1 VAAGAAARRAQVV
14 VSAPLLQR
22 VYAALGAGGFHSGE
36 SLAAGEGVTRSAV
49 WKAIE
54 GLREL
59 GVEIEAVT
67 HRGYRLAH
75 PAVALDAAAIRAAL
89 PANSLA
95 LLQQVEVAWSVGSTN
110 AELLARPP
118 PAPGRVEALLAEHQ
132 DAGRGRRGRSW
143 LAPVGGS
150 LCLSLGAWFQTL
162 PRELPT
168 LSLAIGVCAL
178 RALES
183 LGAQGLALK
192 WPNDLLVRGR
202 KAGGILIEMRAEAQ
216 GPGHVVIGAG
226 FNLRLPAALAERI
239 AASGTQPTD
248 LATAGLDVTDRNR
261 IAAALVG
268 AMVSGLDAFVRD
280 GFAPFAAEWA
290 AADALRD
297 QPVRILGAVADEARD
312 GVARGIDA
320 QGNLLVERA
329 DGHREVV
336 NSGEVSVRPMV
347 PA

>member
-1 VAAGAAARRAQVV
+1 LN
-14 VSAPLLQR
+14 APLLQR

-49 WKAIE
+49 WKSIE

-59 GVEIEAVT
+59 GVDIEAVT
-67 HRGYRLAH
+67 HRGYRLVH
-75 PAVALDAAAIRAAL
+75 PAVALDAGVIRAAL
-89 PANSLA
+89 AAPALA
-95 LLQQVEVAWSVGSTN
+95 LLQQLEVAWSVGSTN

-118 PAPGRVEALLAEHQ
+118 PAPGRVDVLLAEHP

-150 LCLSLGAWFQTL
+150 LCLSLGAYFQTL

-178 RALES
+178 RALGS
-183 LGAQGLALK
+183 LGARGLALK
-192 WPNDLLVRGR
+192 WPNDLLVQGR
-202 KAGGILIEMRAEAQ
+202 KAGGILIELRAEAQ

-239 AASGTQPTD
+239 AVTGTQATD
-248 LATAGLDVTDRNR
+248 LASAGLDVTDRNR

-268 AMVSGLDAFVRD
+268 AMVTGLDVFMRD

-297 QPVRILGAVADEARD
+297 QPVRILAAGSDTQRD
-312 GVARGIDA
+312 GIARGIDA
-320 QGNLLVERA
+320 QGNLRVERP
-329 DGHREVV
+329 DGGCDVV
-336 NSGEVSVRPMV
+336 NSGEVSVRPGA

>member
-1 VAAGAAARRAQVV
+1 MNARRCLARR
-14 VSAPLLQR
+14 SACTR
-22 VYAALGAGGFHSGE
+22 RWARAASIPAKRWR
-36 SLAAGEGVTRSAV
+36 LAEAAGVTRSAV

-89 PANSLA
+89 PAPALA
-95 LLQQVEVAWSVGSTN
+95 LLQQLDVAWSVGSTN

-118 PAPGRVEALLAEHQ
+118 PRAGRVAVLLAEHQ

-150 LCLSLGAWFQTL
+150 LCAVAGHQLISRPCRASCRPCRSRSVSARCVRSSRSGRRSL
-162 PRELPT
+162 R
-168 LSLAIGVCAL
+168 
-178 RALES
+178 
-183 LGAQGLALK
+183 LK

-202 KAGGILIEMRAEAQ
+202 KAGGILIELRAEAQ

-226 FNLRLPAALAERI
+226 FNLRLPAPLAERI
-239 AASGTQPTD
+239 AATGTQPAD
-248 LATAGLDVTDRNR
+248 LASAGLDVADRNR
-261 IAAALVG
+261 IAGALVG
-268 AMVSGLDAFVRD
+268 AMVIGLDAFVRE

-297 QPVRILGAVADEARD
+297 QPVRILGAVADDERD

-320 QGNLLVERA
+320 QGNLLVDRA
-329 DGHREVV
+329 DGQREVV
-336 NSGEVSVRPMV
+336 NSGEVSVRPTV